1 MPKKPFISI
10 DIGRMRA
17 DLKKVGV
24 VLDGLD
30 ESIDR
35 AMKQAMVE
43 YMNDVQADAQ
53 QKAPIGDTGDLRAS
67 ATTTDALQEGNGV
80 VVFTA
85 FNIVYAALRDQGTKG
100 LPGGVIR
107 PVRAKRL
114 FIPLRK
120 GIRPGQPNLIRG
132 LDFILAKEVR
142 QSGNGYLTATFNE
155 RKVSAG
161 QLIGQRIFEL
171 VRAGA

>member
-1 MPKKPFISI
+1 MAKPFITI
-10 DIGRMRA
+10 DVGRMRA
-17 DLKKVGV
+17 DLRKAGK

-35 AMKQAMVE
+35 ALKQAMVE

-67 ATTTDALQEGNGV
+67 ATTTDPILEGDGV
-80 VVFTA
+80 VVYTA
-85 FNIVYAALRDQGTKG
+85 FNMVYAALRDQGTKG

-120 GIRPGQPNLIRG
+120 GVRPGDPNLIRG
-132 LDFILAKEVR
+132 VDFVLAKEVR
-142 QSGNGYLTATFNE
+142 QEGNGYLTATFNE
-155 RKVSAG
+155 RKVNAG

-171 VRAGA
+171 VRAGI

>member
-10 DIGRMRA
+10 DVGRVKA
-17 DLKKVGV
+17 DLVKAGKV
-24 VLDGLD
+24 LEGLD
-30 ESIDR
+30 ESIER
-35 AMKQAMVE
+35 ALRQAMVE

-67 ATTTDALQEGNGV
+67 ATTTDPIEEGNGV

-85 FNIVYAALRDQGTKG
+85 FNLVYAALRDQGTKG

-120 GIRPGQPNLIRG
+120 GVRPGDPNLIRG
-132 LDFILAKEVR
+132 VDFVLAKEVR
-142 QSGNGYLTATFNE
+142 QQGNGYLTATFNE
-155 RKVSAG
+155 RKVNAA